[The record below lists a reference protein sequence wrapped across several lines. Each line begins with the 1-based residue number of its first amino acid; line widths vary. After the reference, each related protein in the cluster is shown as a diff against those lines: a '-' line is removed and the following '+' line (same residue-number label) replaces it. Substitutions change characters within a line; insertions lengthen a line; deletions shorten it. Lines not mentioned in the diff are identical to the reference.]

1 MEQSICEAAETHKT
15 KQKKRNMKMKLSY
28 HTIIRGK
35 PQKLQDATGKPYY
48 QHNGQRV
55 NLGWGWENIEAD
67 WPDVFELITVD
78 GIATSAELT
87 SDNRREDN
95 FVSRD
100 LIMVDIDSGMTIGEL
115 LEDSFYNKYAAG
127 FYATPSHQDHAH
139 RFRIMFRLA
148 TPLTQAS
155 DVVKLNKMLMRR
167 YTQADAACKDATRI
181 FYGSPGCVLCE
192 RLNNEFPDAAVQ
204 QLISQYNAW
213 ETSEMNRNSTVTH
226 QPLDD
231 WSRQR
236 VLDLL
241 RGTFVGEYA
250 KWRDIGWG
258 LKAGG
263 FGLADYQYVTGG
275 MMNQKTP
282 EMAAQVWNDG
292 RPGGK
297 ITMGTV
303 IWFLR
308 QRHGVDC
315 LKREIVQDQHL
326 LQNGE
331 ILLTNRAVLAQDR
344 RDLAAIRRMIRND

>member
-1 MEQSICEAAETHKT
+1 
-15 KQKKRNMKMKLSY
+15 MKMKLSY

-48 QHNGQRV
+48 QHKGQRV

-115 LEDSFYNKYAAG
+115 LEDRFYNKYAAG

-226 QPLDD
+226 QPLDN